1 MPLKQMQSQAEI
13 LVLNEEKALEKE
25 AKLQAIEYNSIISKM
40 KIEEKQA
47 LHSLNLT
54 IFGGTFD
61 FLHSGHKV

>member
-1 MPLKQMQSQAEI
+1 M
-13 LVLNEEKALEKE
+13 LNEEKALDKE
-25 AKLQAIEYNSIISKM
+25 AKLKAIEYNSIISKM